1 MIAISVMQ
9 MVRDSILARRPGYAL
24 IRRVCACALLLVA
37 LAPALAAATSVIS
50 IAYPSTQALAPG
62 TLVSL
67 NKQTNGVEPA
77 TLKNVDNLLG
87 AVVLDGN
94 SLLSFEGNGQTVQI
108 TTSGVTQVAVSD
120 INGAINPGD
129 SITASPI
136 SGVGMRASTNVKII
150 GVAQSSLAN
159 SAGVKKSTV
168 TDSTGAKHDV
178 MLGTIPVDI
187 NVAYF
192 FKTPDKSLIPQT
204 IQNLANTVAG
214 REVAPLPIIISAS
227 IIIVSIIAISS
238 LISSAV
244 RSSIISVGRNPLS
257 QAEVYRNL
265 MQVSGLIL
273 GILAAAVAAVFMI
286 LTKL

>member
-9 MVRDSILARRPGYAL
+9 MVRDLFTLKPASAVLRRGL
-24 IRRVCACALLLVA
+24 SVCLLVLA

-50 IAYPSTQALAPG
+50 VAYPASQPLAAG

-67 NKQTNGVEPA
+67 NKETNGVEPA
-77 TLKNVDNLLG
+77 TTKNADNLLG

-94 SLLSFEGNGQTVQI
+94 SLLSFEGTGSSVQV
-108 TTSGVTQVAVSD
+108 TTSGVTQVEVSD

-136 SGVGMRASTNVKII
+136 AGVGMKATTNVKII
-150 GVAQSSLAN
+150 GVAQASLA
-159 SAGVKKSTV
+159 SSSGAQKQTV
-168 TDSTGAKHDV
+168 TDQTGKKQQV
-178 MLGTIPVDI
+178 LIGTVPVDI

-192 FKTPDKSLIPQT
+192 FKTPDKSIIPQT

-214 REVAPLPIIISAS
+214 REVAPLPILLSAA

-257 QAEVYRNL
+257 QAAVYRNL
-265 MQVSGLIL
+265 LQVSGLIL

>member
-1 MIAISVMQ
+1 M
-9 MVRDSILARRPGYAL
+9 
-24 IRRVCACALLLVA
+24 
-37 LAPALAAATSVIS
+37 PALAAATSVIS

-178 MLGTIPVDI
+178 ALGTIPVDI

-214 REVAPLPIIISAS
+214 REVAPLPIIISAA

-257 QAEVYRNL
+257 QAAVYRNL
-265 MQVSGLIL
+265 LQVSGLIL

>member
-1 MIAISVMQ
+1 MIGISAMQ
-9 MVRDSILARRPGYAL
+9 MVRAYFRTKPGNAVL
-24 IRRVCACALLLVA
+24 RRVL
-37 LAPALAAATSVIS
+37 ALAAIAYCLLPAGLAIATSVIS
-50 IAYPSTQALAPG
+50 VAYPSSQPLAAG
-62 TLVSL
+62 TLVSI
-67 NKQTNGVEPA
+67 NKETNGVEPA
-77 TLKNVDNLLG
+77 TIKNADNLLG

-94 SLLSFEGNGQTVQI
+94 SLLSFEGASSSVQV
-108 TTSGVTQVAVSD
+108 TTSGVTQVEVSD

-136 SGVGMRASTNVKII
+136 AGVGMKATTNVKII
-150 GVAQSSLAN
+150 GVAQASLAT
-159 SAGVKKSTV
+159 SSGAQKQTV
-168 TDSTGAKHDV
+168 TDTTGKKEQV
-178 MLGTIPVDI
+178 TIGTVPVDI

-192 FKTPDKSLIPQT
+192 FKTPDKSIIPQT

-214 REVAPLPIIISAS
+214 RAVAPLPILLSAA
-227 IIIVSIIAISS
+227 IIIVAIIAISS

-257 QAEVYRNL
+257 QAAVYRNL
-265 MQVSGLIL
+265 LQVSGLIL